1 MRIDSTGPS
10 DSVSPESPG
19 SSKASQSEINKED
32 VIAFNCTQTQEPVTF
47 GKEPKGNR
55 TVKDAMA
62 NAGEHLKYV
71 PGLGNVLKGIGNSDE
86 GALNTLSGG
95 LGGVTKTAMTSVEGI
110 VTGGSRNPA
119 QALTNAYVAN
129 VHNFDK

>member
-1 MRIDSTGPS
+1 MRIDSLGPS
-10 DSVSPESPG
+10 DGVLPESSG
-19 SSKASQSEINKED
+19 SSRTEISKED
-32 VIAFNCTQTQEPVTF
+32 VIAFNSTQTQEPVTF

-55 TVKDAMA
+55 TVKDAIE
-62 NAGEHLKYV
+62 NAGEHLKCV

-86 GALNTLSGG
+86 GALNTLFGG
-95 LGGVTKTAMTSVEGI
+95 LGGVTKTAATSVEGI

-129 VHNFDK
+129 VQNFDK

>member
-1 MRIDSTGPS
+1 MRIDSLGPS
-10 DSVSPESPG
+10 DGVLPESSG
-19 SSKASQSEINKED
+19 SSRTEISKED
-32 VIAFNCTQTQEPVTF
+32 VIAFNSTQTQEPVTF

-55 TVKDAMA
+55 TVKDAIE

-71 PGLGNVLKGIGNSDE
+71 PGLGKVLKGIGNSDE
-86 GALNTLSGG
+86 GALNTLFGG
-95 LGGVTKTAMTSVEGI
+95 LGGVTKTAATSVEGI

-129 VHNFDK
+129 VQNFDK